1 MSFSWGQIHVWC
13 WHNITCYVKLFSR
26 VQLFATL
33 WTVAHQAPLSME
45 FFRQEYWS
53 GLPCP
58 PPGDCLDPGIQP
70 TSPGLCIAG
79 GFFTHWAI
87 STCYPGTQW
96 GEFTSGEFALYTWDL
111 EIRAIFSL
119 ENWDMARK
127 KKPEW
132 TSVTV
137 SGLFCFSLG
146 IILWF

>member
-13 WHNITCYVKLFSR
+13 WHNITCYVKLFSC
-26 VQLFATL
+26 VQLFVTL
-33 WTVAHQAPLSME
+33 WTVAHQALCPWN
-45 FFRQEYWS
+45 FS
-53 GLPCP
+53 GKNTGVGCRAL
-58 PPGDCLDPGIQP
+58 LQGIVLTQGSNP
-70 TSPGLCIAG
+70 HFLGLCIAG

-87 STCYPGTQW
+87 STCYPGMQW
-96 GEFTSGEFALYTWDL
+96 GEFTSGGICLIYLGFGNQGH
-111 EIRAIFSL
+111 IFL
-119 ENWDMARK
+119 KNWDMARK